1 MKFDDL
7 VDSLLNEKYD
17 SWDEADV
24 MYRVNDG
31 RLQQRSV
38 KHALKGQAARE
49 GYCNSQD
56 EALKRAGI
64 FKSKFDPKKFVKKMG
79 DKWVQVF
86 PYGQQS

>member
-1 MKFDDL
+1 MKFDEI
-7 VDSLLNEKYD
+7 VNNILNEKYD

-38 KHALKGQAARE
+38 KHAQRAQAARE
-49 GYCNSQD
+49 GYCDSQQQ
-56 EALKRAGI
+56 ALKKAGI
-64 FKSKFDPKKFVKKMG
+64 FPSKFDPKKFVKKMG

-86 PYGQQS
+86 PYGN